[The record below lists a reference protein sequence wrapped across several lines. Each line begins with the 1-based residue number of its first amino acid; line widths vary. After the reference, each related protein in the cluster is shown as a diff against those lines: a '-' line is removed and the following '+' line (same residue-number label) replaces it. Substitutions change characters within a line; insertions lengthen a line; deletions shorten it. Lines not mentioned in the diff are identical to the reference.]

1 MLSKCK
7 RDKEEV
13 VEMTQKKDITFL
25 IKVMNGGG
33 AERVITILS
42 KALVQ
47 RGYRVNLILTHQRKE
62 DAQLKEIDKEITVFS
77 LVDEVKDKKAGF
89 KSELI
94 MLEARLRGK
103 ITRMIS
109 GKPSDILLIKKYLV
123 RNYEKV
129 SWLREY
135 FERHKNEIAIAF
147 LYDSIFLTLLSKS
160 KNTRVIISERGD
172 PQQSAASKT
181 TMAFLHEMFP
191 KVDKMVFQSPDVCK
205 WYRDK
210 MSVNG
215 KIIFNPIKSD
225 LPEPFTGERQKKI
238 VNFCR
243 ISEQKNLE
251 LLVNAFAKVNQDYPE
266 YELFIYGD
274 AVGNGAE
281 GYLEK
286 VEQLILSKELTESV
300 HMLSGRRNI
309 HEVIK
314 DYKMFV
320 SSSDFEGMSNSMLE
334 AVAIGLPVVCTDCP
348 AGGARAVIRDYENG
362 ILVPVRDEEKL
373 YLAMKEVIEDS
384 ELAERLSQNAIIIRE
399 EQSVEK
405 IIEQW
410 MEIIN
415 D

>member
-1 MLSKCK
+1 MLSVAETMEKTNMEN
-7 RDKEEV
+7 KEIV
-13 VEMTQKKDITFL
+13 FL
-25 IKVMNGGG
+25 IKQMSGGG
-33 AERVITILS
+33 AERVISILS
-42 KALVQ
+42 RAFGKK
-47 RGYRVNLILTHQRKE
+47 GYTVKLILTHQKRE
-62 DAQLKEIDKEITVFS
+62 DAKT
-77 LVDEVKDKKAGF
+77 
-89 KSELI
+89 SELSESVSVVFLEEETEGKKSSQKASFI
-94 MLEARLRGK
+94 MFEARLRGK
-103 ITRMIS
+103 ISRLVND
-109 GKPSDILLIKKYLV
+109 KPSEISLIKKYLA
-123 RNYEKV
+123 RNYIKV
-129 SWLREY
+129 SWLNQY
-135 FERHKNEIAIAF
+135 FRNHKNVIAIAF
-147 LYDSIFLTLLSKS
+147 LYDSIFLTLLAKS

-172 PQQSAASKT
+172 PQQSVASKT

-191 KVDKMVFQSPDVCK
+191 KADKMVFQSPDVCK
-205 WYRDK
+205 WYQDK
-210 MSVNG
+210 MNVNG
-215 KIIFNPIKSD
+215 KVIFNPIKSD
-225 LPEPFTGERQKKI
+225 LPERFVGERQKKI

-251 LLVNAFAKVNQDYPE
+251 LLINAYAKVNQDYPE

-281 GYLEK
+281 GYLDK
-286 VEQLILSKELTESV
+286 VEQLIRSRELIESV
-300 HMLSGRRNI
+300 HMLNERRDI

-314 DYKMFV
+314 EYKMFV

-334 AVAIGLPVVCTDCP
+334 AMAIGLPVVCTDCP
-348 AGGARAVIRDYENG
+348 AGGARAVIRDHENG

-384 ELAERLSQNAIIIRE
+384 ELAERLSQNATKIRK